1 MTAPGAPIAVVVGDD
16 PEARGLAIAVI
27 DEAEMNTREAANV
40 DDALAFF
47 SDHAPDVRMVFVLL
61 QSAAPLDGFDLA
73 RVALWR
79 WPWIKVLIACGT
91 AVRDIPRNVVLLP
104 RRWRAADIRAHMEWE
119 AARARASD
127 VPHAHLAAWSASS

>member
-79 WPWIKVLIACGT
+79 WPWIKV
-91 AVRDIPRNVVLLP
+91 PRNVVLLP